1 MFEFLTRRNGNI
13 SEQSGVLSG
22 ANPMVVNASDPLT
35 LAIIQIVIIVVFT
48 RILHLGLK
56 RIRQPRVI
64 SEVIGGIILGPSV
77 LGHIP
82 GYMNTIFPTSSLTYL
97 NLLANLGLLLYL
109 FIVGLELNPTMI
121 RKSIKTVI
129 SISASG
135 IILPFALGVGVAY
148 GLYDSAGNQ
157 QVVDSKGF
165 IHDVPFASFLLFI
178 CVAMAI
184 TAFPVLARILSELK
198 LMRTPVG
205 SCALNSAVGDDITA
219 WILLALVI
227 AIINA
232 SNYLTALYSFLICAG
247 WTLIVGFIVRP
258 ILLKLIVLTNSN
270 QSSPST
276 LMVAITLST
285 VLLSGFITNIIGIHY
300 IFGGFII
307 GVVLPHEGGFAYFT
321 LSGLKTNIS
330 DLGATGWGWVILIIV
345 VAMIGKITGCT
356 LAARATGL
364 TFREA
369 LTVGVFMSCKGLVE
383 LIILNVGY
391 DASIINSKDL
401 ESKESP
407 HSKDDLRLLVVLN
420 KVENLPAMV
429 TFVQLLQ
436 HNDVLN
442 NKSTSKNSEEQSE
455 LTITKPMKPTMSVYV
470 LRLIELTQRMSAVM
484 KFNEISETIL
494 HDPIMNMFSA
504 ISQVSSVKVDAK
516 LAVASPKDF
525 CPEITDR
532 IQDADI
538 NLVIIPWGG
547 AGEIV
552 DTPIENDDHHVPREK
567 KHTSPHV
574 ATFVQGIFN
583 EAANYASVGVF
594 VDRGFGSIDS
604 NTRTIPN
611 PMGYLRVFVPFFGG
625 ADDREA
631 LNFAFKLL
639 EYPNVNITVL
649 RIIKSDQPTGHEVT
663 LKPETQIEVPD
674 DDEKNRPPLDRQIST
689 ISISEA
695 VENQENKDD
704 ESFLEKNLKSK
715 TGYPARN
722 ARISYQ
728 EISSNTPIQTAVERA
743 REIVHRKD
751 LVIVGRS
758 RHSHANERHHH
769 GEFRELIRNL
779 GSYGNDT
786 YKSLGYVSEAFLVG
800 GVVASLLV
808 LQAKNVEV
816 EKK

>member
-1 MFEFLTRRNGNI
+1 MLVKL
-13 SEQSGVLSG
+13 Q
-22 ANPMVVNASDPLT
+22 
-35 LAIIQIVIIVVFT
+35 
-48 RILHLGLK
+48 
-56 RIRQPRVI
+56 
-64 SEVIGGIILGPSV
+64 
-77 LGHIP
+77 
-82 GYMNTIFPTSSLTYL
+82 
-97 NLLANLGLLLYL
+97 
-109 FIVGLELNPTMI
+109 
-121 RKSIKTVI
+121 
-129 SISASG
+129 
-135 IILPFALGVGVAY
+135 
-148 GLYDSAGNQ
+148 
-157 QVVDSKGF
+157 
-165 IHDVPFASFLLFI
+165 
-178 CVAMAI
+178 
-184 TAFPVLARILSELK
+184 AFPVLARILSELK

-232 SNYLTALYSFLICAG
+232 SNYLTALYSFLICVG

-258 ILLKLIVLTNSN
+258 ILLKLIVLTNSS

-276 LMVAITLST
+276 LMVAITLSV

-307 GVVLPHEGGFAYFT
+307 GVVLPHEGGFAVGITEKIEDLINVLFIPIYFT

-330 DLGATGWGWVILIIV
+330 DLGAAGWGWVILIIV

-391 DASIINSKDL
+391 DASIINSKVFSIMVVMALVTTFLTTPLATYLYPTQYQKQMENKRKKDL

-455 LTITKPMKPTMSVYV
+455 LTITKPTKSTMSVYV

-649 RIIKSDQPTGHEVT
+649 RIIKSDQPTGNEVT
-663 LKPETQIEVPD
+663 LKPETQVEVPD

-695 VENQENKDD
+695 VENQENKVD